1 MCLVRGE
8 VIVFKK
14 FDIVEKIIVPS
25 DRNNN
30 LIDLYINPDEKEKEV
45 ILKDLHFDEH
55 TLLSALDADE
65 IPRVEF
71 EDEYTFIVWKRPKNH
86 SAEEAFQYGVSSI
99 GMILTNEKLVVIL
112 EDNYELYNKREFSNV
127 NSLFDYVLK
136 IFFYTVRHYV
146 DHIKQ
151 IKLVTKE
158 LADKLSNSIDNRYF
172 IKMFNLSESLVYYID
187 AITANNTV
195 LRRLKNN
202 VQKLGITPDE
212 LETLEDLIIENNQCL
227 KQAEIYSTILSGL
240 MDARGNL
247 INNNVNVLMRK
258 LTIIS
263 CIFLPLGVIASM
275 GGMSEYTAIL
285 AEYGVGWGVGYLVFL
300 LSMIPIAWISYQV
313 LRKLVFKED
322 FYSKSKKR

>member
-1 MCLVRGE
+1 M
-8 VIVFKK
+8 FKK
-14 FDIVEKIIVPS
+14 FDIVEKAIVPS
-25 DRNNN
+25 DRDNN
-30 LIDLYINPDEKEKEV
+30 LIDLYINPDEKEKQV

-86 SAEEAFQYGVSSI
+86 SAEEEFQYGVSSI
-99 GMILTNEKLVVIL
+99 GMILSNEKLVVIL
-112 EDNYELYNKREFSNV
+112 EDNYELYNKREFTNV
-127 NSLFDYVLK
+127 NSLFDYILK

-202 VQKLGITPDE
+202 VKKLGITPE
-212 LETLEDLIIENNQCL
+212 EFETLEDLIIENNQCL

-275 GGMSEYTAIL
+275 GGMSEYTSIL
-285 AEYGVGWGVGYLVFL
+285 AEYGISWGVGYLLFL

-322 FYSKSKKR
+322 FYSKSKKK